1 MSLEYKTSQFN
12 KVPCQPGLP
21 AESQPLLNKANNN
34 VRNEA
39 IFFPLLK
46 KQWKI
51 SSSPRL
57 NFTLFQELPLKLPG
71 INKMY
76 RSGGGDVTE

>member
-12 KVPCQPGLP
+12 KVPCHPGLP
-21 AESQPLLNKANNN
+21 AESQPLLNKANND

-46 KQWKI
+46 KQWEV
-51 SSSPRL
+51 SRSLGL
-57 NFTLFQELPLKLPG
+57 NFTLFQGLPLKLPG
-71 INKMY
+71 IKCTNL
-76 RSGGGDVTE
+76 GECD